1 MCNIWSMLR
10 PSLVFITISGQALK
24 GDQGFESLLHSLPCS
39 FSVIW
44 PQHWGQ
50 CVNRRGLVS
59 VKVTAGRCNVLAD
72 VPGPGQH
79 TWLSLSPLTRH
90 GAPGDHLR
98 SNISSH
104 VTVLI
109 SLPGRPRHRQAVS
122 AFSNVFIS
130 VNCVLPRSCQEQ
142 IYKIYIGRDLLLISL
157 KPVKDFLINFVT
169 VLVIDKIVNTS
180 IWSHETLHIVSD
192 IESHFITNKFYDKY
206 ISWGIWCHTVIS
218 DLTYAG

>member
-1 MCNIWSMLR
+1 M
-10 PSLVFITISGQALK
+10 
-24 GDQGFESLLHSLPCS
+24 
-39 FSVIW
+39 
-44 PQHWGQ
+44 
-50 CVNRRGLVS
+50 
-59 VKVTAGRCNVLAD
+59 KVTAGRCNVLAD

-79 TWLSLSPLTRH
+79 TWLSLSPLTSLH
-90 GAPGDHLR
+90 QVTSGHLR

-109 SLPGRPRHRQAVS
+109 SLPAGRPRHRQAVS

-142 IYKIYIGRDLLLISL
+142 IYEIYRGRDLPLISL

-206 ISWGIWCHTVIS
+206 ISWGIWCHSHLS

>member
-1 MCNIWSMLR
+1 MSWLM
-10 PSLVFITISGQALK
+10 SLV
-24 GDQGFESLLHSLPCS
+24 
-39 FSVIW
+39 
-44 PQHWGQ
+44 
-50 CVNRRGLVS
+50 LVS
-59 VKVTAGRCNVLAD
+59 THGSPCHHWPGMVHQVTSG
-72 VPGPGQH
+72 
-79 TWLSLSPLTRH
+79 
-90 GAPGDHLR
+90 HLR

-142 IYKIYIGRDLLLISL
+142 IYRIYIGRDLLLISL